1 MRFIQRSYYAKEEG
15 SEILRYR
22 EKSRAAY
29 ANKPLA
35 CTGRRLEDLHTAD
48 DGGWADP
55 QNMNMQMRKSQVV
68 KVNIDLWK
76 DASRTERQWI
86 QSNLV
91 STGLIQRTALI
102 EGSGDA
108 DLLEIAEID
117 ARVRRLEE
125 KHAGSSC
132 AGRCRRAYADAML
145 KCAGIFFADQR
156 KRFKN
161 AAYQAYALCLRQ
173 CTSQ

>member
-1 MRFIQRSYYAKEEG
+1 MFFDTVKNHVMLTRISHWLAQADGSKICLRSPVA
-15 SEILRYR
+15 
-22 EKSRAAY
+22 
-29 ANKPLA
+29 
-35 CTGRRLEDLHTAD
+35 TGPIPR
-48 DGGWADP
+48 
-55 QNMNMQMRKSQVV
+55 NMQMRKTQVV
-68 KVNIDLWK
+68 KVNIDLWN
-76 DASRTERQWI
+76 DASPTERQWI

-132 AGRCRRAYADAML
+132 AGRCRKAYADAML